1 MRRKPFFW
9 SIFPAFVFITF
20 ISGLLIVIFSVK
32 TFKQIYSDFI
42 FDKIVNEATLV
53 KAQLEVVGQ
62 NELTNLDSII
72 TGFASALTTRITV
85 IDEMGLV
92 LADSKEDAS
101 VMENHRTRPEITA
114 ALTGERGRS
123 IRFSSTVKKDMMYV
137 ALPVFETSGSRLVV
151 RTAYPLMSFTETI
164 SLFTQRILWIVTFVI
179 IMLAAVSLYLSKRLS
194 SPLIQLKDKAK
205 KFAAGDFKQEIEEY
219 SQYETNELSQTM
231 NFMAKELEEKIK
243 NLELRNKE
251 QSAILKSMIEGVI
264 AVDMNDRVLMINQSA
279 CRILGTDPE
288 KAKGKLIQ
296 EAVRNTKVQEFITS
310 LVKNNGVIHEKK
322 ELQLNFEG
330 RDIFVHIQGSS
341 LQNGFGKTIGAVIV
355 LHDITDIKKLE
366 NIRREFVANVSHEL
380 RTPLT
385 SIKGFVETLLDEEQT
400 DEDKRK
406 FLNIIQKHVD
416 RLNSIL
422 EDLLTLATL
431 EKDEKEEEFELNETS
446 PETIINNV
454 REICSSKSDAKK
466 ITITSKIEISRIL
479 RCSQPLVEQALLNLA
494 DNAVK
499 YSPEGSEVLIR
510 CFEKEGSINFSVTD
524 KGPGIDRSHFDKIF
538 ERFYRIDKSRSRKE
552 GGTGLGLSIVKHIM
566 NLHKGKATVESVSGK
581 GSTFTLSFP
590 G

>member
-1 MRRKPFFW
+1 MKRKPFFW

-20 ISGLLIVIFSVK
+20 VSGILVVFFSVK
-32 TFKQIYSDFI
+32 TFKHIYSDFI
-42 FDKIVNEATLV
+42 LEKIVNEATLI
-53 KAQLEVVGQ
+53 KSNISRMEESDLFK
-62 NELTNLDSII
+62 LDSLI
-72 TGFASALTTRITV
+72 TGFASGMTTRVTI
-85 IDEMGLV
+85 IESNGIV
-92 LADSKEDAS
+92 LADSREKAS
-101 VMENHRTRPEITA
+101 VMEDHSRRPEIITA
-114 ALTGERGRS
+114 LSGRKGRS
-123 IRFSSTVKKDMMYV
+123 IRFSSTVKKEMMYA
-137 ALPVFETSGSRLVV
+137 ALPVFEINGRELVV
-151 RTAYPLMSFTETI
+151 RTAYPIMTYTETI
-164 SLFTQRILWIVTFVI
+164 MIFTKRILWIVAVVI
-179 IMLAAVSLYLSKRLS
+179 IMLVAVSLYLSQRLS
-194 SPLIQLKDKAK
+194 APLIQLKDKAK
-205 KFAAGDFKQEIEEY
+205 KFANGNFKQEIERY
-219 SQYETNELSQTM
+219 SQYETNELSETM
-231 NFMAKELEEKIK
+231 NFMAKELKEKIK

-264 AVDMNDRVLMINQSA
+264 AVDMNDRVIMINESA
-279 CRILGTDPE
+279 CQILGTDPN
-288 KAKGKLIQ
+288 KAQGKLIQ
-296 EAVRNTKVQEFITS
+296 ETVRNTKVQDFIIS
-310 LVKNNGVIHEKK
+310 LIGNDHVVTEKK
-322 ELQLNFEG
+322 ELRLNFEG

-341 LQNGFGKTIGAVIV
+341 LQNGQGKTIGAVIV

-385 SIKGFVETLLDEEQT
+385 SIKGFVETLLDEEQNE
-400 DEDKRK
+400 DERRK

-431 EKDEKEEEFELNETS
+431 EKDEREDGFEISQTA
-446 PETIINNV
+446 PDTIINNV
-454 REICSSKSDAKK
+454 KEICSSKAGVKK
-466 ITITSKIEISRIL
+466 ITLSSEIKINREIK
-479 RCSQPLVEQALLNLA
+479 CSQPLIEQALLNLV

-524 KGPGIDRSHFDKIF
+524 KGHGIDSTHFDKIF

-566 NLHKGKATVESVSGK
+566 NLHQGKATVESETGK
-581 GSTFTLSFP
+581 GSTFKLRFP

>member
-1 MRRKPFFW
+1 MR
-9 SIFPAFVFITF
+9 
-20 ISGLLIVIFSVK
+20 
-32 TFKQIYSDFI
+32 TFKNIYSDFI
-42 FDKIVNEATLV
+42 FEKIVNEGTLV
-53 KAQLEVVGQ
+53 KAQLESM
-62 NELTNLDSII
+62 NNDDIHLLDSIV
-72 TGFASALTTRITV
+72 TGYASALTTRITV
-85 IDEMGLV
+85 IDENGVV
-92 LADSKEDAS
+92 LADSKETAS
-101 VMENHRTRPEITA
+101 AMENHRTRPEVSA
-114 ALTGERGRS
+114 ALSGEKGRS
-123 IRFSSTVKKDMMYV
+123 VRFSSTLKKDLMYA
-137 ALPVFETSGSRLVV
+137 ALPVHNVNGRNIVV

-164 SLFTQRILWIVTFVI
+164 ILFTKRILWVVTIVVLL
-179 IMLAAVSLYLSKRLS
+179 LATVSLYLSKRLS
-194 SPLIQLKDKAK
+194 APLIQLKDKAK
-205 KFAAGDFKQEIEEY
+205 KFAGGDFKQEIEEY
-219 SQYETNELSQTM
+219 SQYETNELSRSM
-231 NFMAKELEEKIK
+231 NFMAKELEDKIK
-243 NLELRNKE
+243 DLEHRNSE
-251 QSAILKSMIEGVI
+251 QTAILKSMIEGVI

-279 CRILGTDPE
+279 CKILGTDPE

-310 LVKNNGVIHEKK
+310 LVKNNGVIREKK

-341 LQNGFGKTIGAVIV
+341 LQNAFGKTIGAVIV

-431 EKDEKEEEFELNETS
+431 EKDEKEEEFELNEANS
-446 PETIINNV
+446 ETIINNV
-454 REICSSKSDAKK
+454 KELCSGKAGEK
-466 ITITSKIEISRIL
+466 KIEIQTGYSLSRNI
-479 RCSQPLVEQALLNLA
+479 RCSQPLIEQALLNLV
-494 DNAVK
+494 DNALK

-510 CFEKEGSINFSVTD
+510 CFEKEGNINFSVTD
-524 KGPGIDRSHFDKIF
+524 KGQGISPVHFDKIF

>member
-53 KAQLEVVGQ
+53 KAHLESVGHA
-62 NELTNLDSII
+62 ELTNLDSII
-72 TGFASALTTRITV
+72 TGFASELTTRITV
-85 IDEMGLV
+85 IDENGLV

-114 ALTGERGRS
+114 ALTGEKGRS
-123 IRFSSTVKKDMMYV
+123 VRFSSTVKKDMMYV
-137 ALPVFETSGSRLVV
+137 ALPVFETSGNRLVV

-164 SLFTQRILWIVTFVI
+164 SLFTQRILWIVTLVI

-205 KFAAGDFKQEIEEY
+205 KYAAGDFKQEIEEY

-264 AVDMNDRVLMINQSA
+264 AVDMNDRVLMINRSA

-355 LHDITDIKKLE
+355 IHDITDIKKLE

-400 DEDKRK
+400 DEEKRK

-431 EKDEKEEEFELNETS
+431 EKEEKEEEFELNETS

-454 REICSSKSDAKK
+454 KEICSSKAEAKN
-466 ITITSKIEISRIL
+466 IIIASQIESAGSL
-479 RCSQPLVEQALLNLA
+479 RCSQPLVEQALLNLV

-499 YSPEGSEVLIR
+499 YSPEGSEVTIR
-510 CFEKEGSINFSVTD
+510 CFDLNNTVNFSVTD
-524 KGPGIDRSHFDKIF
+524 KGQGIDKVHFDKIF

-566 NLHKGKATVESVSGK
+566 NLHKGKATVESESGK
-581 GSTFTLSFP
+581 GSTFTLRFP

>member
-1 MRRKPFFW
+1 MKRKPFFW
-9 SIFPAFVFITF
+9 SIFPAFVLITF
-20 ISGLLIVIFSVK
+20 VSGFFIVIFSVK
-32 TFKQIYSDFI
+32 TFKQLHSDFV
-42 FDKIVNEATLV
+42 FDKILNEATLI
-53 KAQLEVVGQ
+53 KAHLEGID
-62 NELTNLDSII
+62 EEGISKLDSIV
-72 TGFASALTTRITV
+72 TGFASGLTTRITV
-85 IDEMGLV
+85 IDGTGLV

-101 VMENHRTRPEITA
+101 VMENHTRRPEVSS
-114 ALTGERGRS
+114 ALAGEKGRS
-123 IRFSSTVKKDMMYV
+123 VRFSSTVKKDMMYV
-137 ALPVFETSGSRLVV
+137 ALPIFETDGKHLVV
-151 RTAYPLMSFTETI
+151 RTAYPLMSFTESI
-164 SLFTQRILWIVTFVI
+164 AIFTKKVILIVTLIV
-179 IMLAAVSLYLSKRLS
+179 IMLIAVSLYLSKRLS
-194 SPLIQLKDKAK
+194 APLIQLKDKAR
-205 KFAAGDFKQEIEEY
+205 KFAGGDFKQEIEEY
-219 SQYETNELSQTM
+219 SQYETNELSHTM
-231 NFMAKELEEKIK
+231 NFMAGQLEEKIK

-279 CRILGTDPE
+279 CKILGTDPE

-385 SIKGFVETLLDEEQT
+385 SIKGFVETLLDEEQN
-400 DEDKRK
+400 DDDRRK

-431 EKDEKEEEFELNETS
+431 EKDEKEEEFELS
-446 PETIINNV
+446 DAKADTIINNV
-454 REICSSKSDAKK
+454 KEICSSKADEKK
-466 ITITSKIEISRIL
+466 IAVTSEIEIYRDF
-479 RCSQPLVEQALLNLA
+479 RCSQPLVEQALLNLV

-524 KGPGIDRSHFDKIF
+524 KGQGIDRTHFDKIF

-566 NLHKGKATVESVSGK
+566 NLHKGKATVESETGK
-581 GSTFTLSFP
+581 GSVFTLRFP